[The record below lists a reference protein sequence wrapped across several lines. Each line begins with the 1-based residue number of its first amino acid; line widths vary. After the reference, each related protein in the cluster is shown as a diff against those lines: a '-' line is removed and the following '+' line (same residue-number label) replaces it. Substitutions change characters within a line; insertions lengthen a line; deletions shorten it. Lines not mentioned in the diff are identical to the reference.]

1 MTSRNKISTTKP
13 DAPTSRFALAQ
24 KFASDNTDK
33 AIEPE
38 TQTSDMPALKEK
50 KKATE
55 TMREN
60 FDLDLELGKEMR
72 QFILNSRRFRT
83 KRDFLTQCLRDG
95 LEKYKD
101 Q

>member
-1 MTSRNKISTTKP
+1 MTSKSKISTTKP
-13 DAPTSRFALAQ
+13 DAPTSRFSVAQ
-24 KFASDNTDK
+24 KFASGESTQTV
-33 AIEPE
+33 EVE
-38 TQTSDMPALKEK
+38 TQTNEMPALKEK